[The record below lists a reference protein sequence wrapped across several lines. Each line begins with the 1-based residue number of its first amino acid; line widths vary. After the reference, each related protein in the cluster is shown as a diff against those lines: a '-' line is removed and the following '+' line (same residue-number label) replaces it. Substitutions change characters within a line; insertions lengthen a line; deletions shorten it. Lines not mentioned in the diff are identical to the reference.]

1 MSTLSLSVKPQR
13 PWQPTFKSLIP
24 DIFGA
29 LFTAFATLAIV
40 GVTPLKG
47 KLGFVI
53 VLILMAI
60 TTTSIISWIRKD
72 RKAALNSTSTVLVY
86 VAAAFVIVPLAS
98 ILWEIFTK
106 GATGVSLNIFSNDMS
121 ATASDAPLSEGG
133 LLHAIIGTVYLV
145 FFASVVSTPIGILTA
160 LYIVEVKGK
169 FAGIVRFF
177 VQAMSGVPSIVAGL
191 FIYAVWMI
199 GLGNGYNAVAGA
211 AALAIL
217 MIPTVARTSEE
228 VLKLIPND
236 NIFSVAQRITMAQ
249 TQLQLAQSA
258 PQMHNMYESYRRMYE
273 AIGVRDIDS
282 ILNSQNVDKP
292 KDPASEN
299 SMALDGSPLK
309 AFAGQQHDAH
319 IMTHLMFGMSPL
331 VQGNPGTAI
340 ILQKHVLDHI
350 STKAEEEVEAELFK
364 QYGTDPDK
372 MISPLQR
379 EAMVALKVV
388 EGYQA
393 MKAMQDKLQPPPSD
407 PLVDLKKQE
416 LHQSA
421 ARDQANQQVD
431 QAKLQLDQQKEQSN
445 EQMDQANLA
454 LKQQQLGAKNG
465 NQTR

>member
-29 LFTAFATLAIV
+29 LFTAVATLAIV

-133 LLHAIIGTVYLV
+133 LLHAIVGTVYLV

-236 NIFSVAQRITMAQ
+236 
-249 TQLQLAQSA
+249 L
-258 PQMHNMYESYRRMYE
+258 
-273 AIGVRDIDS
+273 
-282 ILNSQNVDKP
+282 
-292 KDPASEN
+292 
-299 SMALDGSPLK
+299 
-309 AFAGQQHDAH
+309 
-319 IMTHLMFGMSPL
+319 
-331 VQGNPGTAI
+331 
-340 ILQKHVLDHI
+340 
-350 STKAEEEVEAELFK
+350 
-364 QYGTDPDK
+364 
-372 MISPLQR
+372 R
-379 EAMVALKVV
+379 EAGLAMGATQWRTVAMIIIPAAKSGLVTAV
-388 EGYQA
+388 ILGIARVAGETA
-393 MKAMQDKLQPPPSD
+393 
-407 PLVDLKKQE
+407 PLLLTIGGADGLN
-416 LHQSA
+416 LNPFGGNISA
-421 ARDQANQQVD
+421 LPFYIWKNLSLGSEIAIQRAWLGVFVLIVIVFIFFTLARV
-431 QAKLQLDQQKEQSN
+431 
-445 EQMDQANLA
+445 
-454 LKQQQLGAKNG
+454 LGAAKG
-465 NQTR
+465 GKK